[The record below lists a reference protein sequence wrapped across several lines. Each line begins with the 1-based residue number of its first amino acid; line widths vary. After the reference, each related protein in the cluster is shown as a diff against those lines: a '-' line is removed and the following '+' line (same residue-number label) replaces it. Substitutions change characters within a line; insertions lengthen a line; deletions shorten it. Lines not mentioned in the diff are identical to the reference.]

1 MIRRNRKY
9 VGIRYNDTV
18 KYPPSQTSQD
28 EPNLHEILVA
38 YSRGQD
44 VSQYLR
50 KPASQAT
57 AEQQFTNRIGKVD
70 YLTEMSDYVKQQV
83 DKANKSVASDKSR
96 STTKKPT
103 EKQEEQTQEQQQ
115 HLSE

>member
-1 MIRRNRKY
+1 MIRRNKRY
-9 VGIRYNDTV
+9 TGIRYNDTV
-18 KYPPSQTSQD
+18 NYPTSRTSQD

-38 YSRGQD
+38 YSRGED
-44 VSQYLR
+44 VSQYIR
-50 KPASQAT
+50 KPAAQAT

-96 STTKKPT
+96 SITKEPT
-103 EKQEEQTQEQQQ
+103 VKQEEQKQE
-115 HLSE
+115 SE

>member
-9 VGIRYNDTV
+9 AGIQFNDTV
-18 KYPPSQTSQD
+18 KYPPSQTSQE

-50 KPASQAT
+50 KPAAQAT

-83 DKANKSVASDKSR
+83 VKANKAVASDKSR
-96 STTKKPT
+96 SSTKEST
-103 EKQEEQTQEQQQ
+103 VKQENQEQS
-115 HLSE
+115 SE